1 MSPRSQGAGPVNVV
15 FDLAGVLVDY
25 DQPTLIA
32 EVFGDPG
39 TCRTVLAEIIGHED
53 WLTLDRGTL
62 TQEDVIMRAARRTGL
77 ALEDIGRF
85 FDRVST
91 AWAPVPGTIDLL
103 RRVRARGHPLFCLSN
118 MHPASWAYLERSC
131 DFWELF
137 SGITISCHVQLIKPE
152 PAIYAHLL
160 ARHGLDGPETVFV
173 DDRDVNLAAAARF
186 GIQTIKFETPAQC
199 EIRLRA
205 LGCL

>member
-39 TCRTVLAEIIGHED
+39 TCRTVRAEIIGHED

-199 EIRLRA
+199 EMRLRA

>member
-1 MSPRSQGAGPVNVV
+1 MSPRSLGAGPVNIV

-25 DQPTLIA
+25 DQPALIA

-39 TCRTVLAEIIGHED
+39 TCRTVRAEVIGHED

-137 SGITISCHVQLIKPE
+137 AGITISCHVQLIKPE
-152 PAIYAHLL
+152 PEE
-160 ARHGLDGPETVFV
+160 P
-173 DDRDVNLAAAARF
+173 
-186 GIQTIKFETPAQC
+186 
-199 EIRLRA
+199 
-205 LGCL
+205 